1 MTGKEKD
8 ISRFLRSREGA
19 LLIGALGLGGAGL
32 AALGGMFRDVADASV
47 DFGGLLLHSG
57 LPSMS
62 AELSLALSA
71 VAMIAVAV
79 MMVLVNRTFN
89 LLRTSSVLLGG
100 LYLLMQCS
108 VPEISARFVPGTV
121 LALLALIVT
130 ALLYSCYQRPERTQT
145 VFLVFF
151 LCTAASFAQA
161 AALIYLPVLLAGCIQ
176 MRSFT
181 LRTVVATILGIL
193 APFWLMLGFH
203 PEGFRQLYLPD
214 VWFSPSMFLTGDFLS
229 PLAATVAF
237 MLVWCMM
244 MLMHNLYRV
253 YSYNARA
260 RALNGL
266 MASMTVATMVLAVV
280 CFGAP
285 DSYLPP
291 LMCFTA
297 VQTALFFRIN
307 YERRS
312 YIWVLSLAGVCAVL
326 YIWNL
331 WI

>member
-8 ISRFLRSREGA
+8 ISRFLRSRGGA

-32 AALGGMFRDVADASV
+32 AALGGMFRDVADVSA

-71 VAMIAVAV
+71 VAMVAVAV

-121 LALLALIVT
+121 LTLLALIVT

-145 VFLVFF
+145 VFLAFF

-181 LRTVVATILGIL
+181 LRTVVAAILGIL
-193 APFWLMLGFH
+193 TPFWLMLGFH
-203 PEGFRQLYLPD
+203 PDGFRGLYLPD

-237 MLVWCMM
+237 MLVWCML

>member
-8 ISRFLRSREGA
+8 ISRFLRSRGGS
-19 LLIGALGLGGAGL
+19 LLIGAVGL
-32 AALGGMFRDVADASV
+32 AGACAAALCGWITDVKAAAA
-47 DFGGLLLHSG
+47 DFGGLLVHSG
-57 LPSMS
+57 LPSMT

-71 VAMIAVAV
+71 VAMVAVAV

-108 VPEISARFVPGTV
+108 VSEVSARFVPGTA
-121 LALLALIVT
+121 LALLALTVI
-130 ALLYSCYQRPERTQT
+130 ALLYSCYQRPDRTQT
-145 VFLVFF
+145 VFLAFF
-151 LCTAASFAQA
+151 LCTAASMVQA

-181 LRTVVATILGIL
+181 VRSVVGATLGVVT
-193 APFWLMLGFH
+193 PFWLLLGFY
-203 PEGFRQLYLPD
+203 PEGFRGLYLPD

-229 PLAATVAF
+229 PLAAAVAF
-237 MLVWCMM
+237 LLVWCTI

-266 MASMTVATMVLAVV
+266 MASMTVASMVLAVV

-297 VQTALFFRIN
+297 IQTALFFRIN

-326 YIWNL
+326 YIWNI

>member
-8 ISRFLRSREGA
+8 ISRFLRSRGGA

-32 AALGGMFRDVADASV
+32 AAFGGMFRDVADASA

-62 AELSLALSA
+62 AELSLSLSA
-71 VAMIAVAV
+71 VAMVAVAV

-108 VPEISARFVPGTV
+108 VPEVSARFVPGTV

-145 VFLVFF
+145 VFLAFF

-181 LRTVVATILGIL
+181 LRTVVAAILGVL
-193 APFWLMLGFH
+193 TPFWLMLGFH
-203 PEGFRQLYLPD
+203 PEGFRGLYLPD